1 MPLPENNILFY
12 WTAPNPKSFFSKIPE
27 SVVYIFF
34 NILMFFP
41 FHKHKRNARR
51 DEL

>member
-1 MPLPENNILFY
+1 MAVRKETTESEIL
-12 WTAPNPKSFFSKIPE
+12 FSKIPE